1 MTKAVKN
8 KGVELTWIQSAM
20 LESIEIAKIRG
31 EMEKRC
37 KERTGFKL
45 KGSSSPQSVP
55 QGLIRY
61 ANQSTTAEMISARAA
76 TGITSLSS
84 KRIFFPHRATISTE
98 IGERFPVCITFPP
111 IEKD

>member
-1 MTKAVKN
+1 MTKVVKN

-45 KGSSSPQSVP
+45 TPVRSSRIDPLREPIYNRRGDQRES
-55 QGLIRY
+55 RY
-61 ANQSTTAEMISARAA
+61 RDNQLKLQADFLSAPCYYLYGDR
-76 TGITSLSS
+76 
-84 KRIFFPHRATISTE
+84 
-98 IGERFPVCITFPP
+98 
-111 IEKD
+111 

>member
-31 EMEKRC
+31 EMENGARN
-37 KERTGFKL
+37 EQ
-45 KGSSSPQSVP
+45 GSSSPQSVP